1 MTRDTTPKI
10 LVVDDLEE
18 NTRLLGHLLESK
30 GFRISVAHDGVEAL
44 KSVEE
49 NPPDVVLLD
58 LIMPL
63 LDGFQVL
70 EKLKQNPATENI
82 PVIIITG
89 MAKRD
94 ANVRAIELGAHD
106 FIQKPFEP
114 VLLEARIRSC
124 VRAKVLSD
132 QNNEYQ
138 RLLELSTDTLD
149 LAVKDRTAIIS
160 KIQRTTVFSL
170 SKLAESRDTE
180 TGDHLERMRCY
191 SRELAREMIT
201 LSKYK
206 AKYTGEFAEEIF
218 DSSPLHDI
226 GKVGIPDRILLKP
239 GKLTS
244 DEFDIMKTHTTIG
257 GDTLKAADV
266 EAGTNSFLA
275 MGRDIAYSHHEKW
288 DGSGYP
294 YGLSGEDIPLA
305 SRIVALGDVYDAL
318 SSRRPYKEPFS
329 HEKSKAIILE
339 GRGSHFDPDV
349 VDAFLAIEP
358 TVVDI
363 RERFQGKGH
372 LSPLAELSDRL
383 DHLAEQTEA
392 EAS

>member
-18 NTRLLGHLLESK
+18 NTRLLSHLLESK
-30 GFRISVAHDGVEAL
+30 GFRVSIAHDGVEAL

-89 MAKRD
+89 MSKRD

-124 VRAKVLSD
+124 VRSKVLSD

-149 LAVKDRTAIIS
+149 FAVKDRTAIIS

-191 SRELAREMIT
+191 SRELAREIIT
-201 LSKYK
+201 LSKYN
-206 AKYTGEFAEEIF
+206 AKYTEEFAEEIF

-239 GKLTS
+239 GKLSS

-257 GDTLKAADV
+257 GETLKAADI

-275 MGRDIAYSHHEKW
+275 MGRDIAFSHHEKW

-318 SSRRPYKEPFS
+318 SSRRPY
-329 HEKSKAIILE
+329 
-339 GRGSHFDPDV
+339 
-349 VDAFLAIEP
+349 
-358 TVVDI
+358 
-363 RERFQGKGH
+363 
-372 LSPLAELSDRL
+372 
-383 DHLAEQTEA
+383 
-392 EAS
+392 